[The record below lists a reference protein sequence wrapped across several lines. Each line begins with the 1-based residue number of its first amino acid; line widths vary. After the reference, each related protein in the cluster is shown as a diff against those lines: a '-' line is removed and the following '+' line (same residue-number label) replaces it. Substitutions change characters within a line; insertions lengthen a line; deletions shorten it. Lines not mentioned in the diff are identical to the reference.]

1 MGVIPV
7 EEEITKFT
15 TVQYRA
21 PEMVDLYS
29 GYPIGTKSDIWAL
42 GVLLYHLCFFNLPFS
57 TTLSIQTGEVS
68 VPDNSP
74 FSPEVNK

>member
-42 GVLLYHLCFFNLPFS
+42 GVALYLLHTLYLPF
-57 TTLSIQTGEVS
+57 
-68 VPDNSP
+68 
-74 FSPEVNK
+74 